1 MPLYDYKCEEHGYFT
16 QKNAMVDHAKGVCPT
31 CDNPSKQVILS
42 APGLDIEAM
51 ADIGM
56 PGAFETSGDR
66 MTKRH
71 KEAGQYDNSP
81 SQYWRD

>member
-1 MPLYDYKCEEHGYFT
+1 MPIYDYKCEEHGYFE
-16 QKNAMVDHAKGVCPT
+16 QKNSMADRAKGVCPT
-31 CDNPSKQVILS
+31 CKSAAKQVILG
-42 APGLDIEAM
+42 APKPLIEAM
-51 ADIGM
+51 ADAGC
-56 PGAFETSGDR
+56 PGAFETSGNR